1 MASGS
6 VITKNNMRT
15 VLGVRIDDVS
25 EVAAQEQAR
34 NFLRGDKINY
44 IFTPNPEMLVEAQRD
59 RYFLD
64 TLNTG
69 DLNLCDGF
77 GISLFTGI
85 PKIAGVDF
93 AMTLCGLAVEAGKT
107 VYLLGTGKPEVVQ
120 RAAIHL
126 SVRYPNLKVVGTDS
140 GYAITLAP
148 SETGAQLRFDANAH
162 EELLN
167 RIIMTAPDVLL
178 VAFGHNK
185 QEKWIAEFA
194 HQIPSLKVAMG
205 VGGTLSFWAGIAKR
219 APRWM
224 QRLGL
229 EWLWRLICEPHRVGR
244 ILRAT
249 VIFPILYWRKRL
261 TGNV

>member
-1 MASGS
+1 MVSGF
-6 VITKNNMRT
+6 VTIKNNMDR
-15 VLGVRIDDVS
+15 VLGVRINLVG
-25 EVAAQEQAR
+25 EAEAQQQVR
-34 NFLRGDKINY
+34 DFLGGEKIKY
-44 IFTPNPEMLVEAQRD
+44 IFTPNPEMLVEAQHD

-93 AMTLCGLAVEAGKT
+93 AMTLCGLAAEMQKT
-107 VYLLGTGKPEVVQ
+107 VYLLGTGKREVVQ

-126 SVRYPNLKVVGTDS
+126 STRYPNLKVVGTDP
-140 GYAITLAP
+140 GYAITLWP
-148 SETGAQLRFDANAH
+148 SESGAQLRFDTNAH

-185 QEKWIAEFA
+185 QEKWIVEFA

-205 VGGTLSFWAGIAKR
+205 VGGTLSFWAGTAKR

-229 EWLWRLICEPHRVGR
+229 EWLWRLICEPYRVGR
-244 ILRAT
+244 ILKAT
-249 VIFPILYWRKRL
+249 IVFPFMFCRNFLKQK
-261 TGNV
+261 